1 MTIAEVSRKYDL
13 SQDTL
18 RYYERIGL
26 IPPVHR
32 NASGF
37 RDYTEQDCNRV
48 EFIRCMRSAGLPIES
63 LIEYMRLYMDG
74 DRTMEARK
82 AILVEERDNLAG
94 RIAEMQSTLDRLNR
108 KIENYE
114 SLILEREKHMLG

>member
-48 EFIRCMRSAGLPIES
+48 EFIRFMRSAGLPIES

-74 DRTMEARK
+74 DHTMEARK

-94 RIAEMQSTLDRLNR
+94 RIAEMQNTLDRLNR

>member
-74 DRTMEARK
+74 DHTMEARK
-82 AILVEERDNLAG
+82 AILVEERDSLAD
-94 RIAEMQSTLDRLNR
+94 RIAEMQNTLDRLNR

>member
-74 DRTMEARK
+74 DHTMEARK
-82 AILVEERDNLAG
+82 SILVEERDNLAG
-94 RIAEMQSTLDRLNR
+94 RIAEMQNTLDRLNR

>member
-37 RDYTEQDCNRV
+37 RDYTELDCSRV

-63 LIEYMRLYMDG
+63 LIEYMRLYMEG
-74 DRTMEARK
+74 DHTMEARK
-82 AILVEERDNLAG
+82 AILVEERDSLAG
-94 RIAEMQSTLDRLNR
+94 RIAEMQSTLDRLNQ

-114 SLILEREKHMLG
+114 SRILEREKQLLG

>member
-63 LIEYMRLYMDG
+63 LIEYMHLYMDG
-74 DRTMEARK
+74 DHTMEARK

>member
-37 RDYTEQDCNRV
+37 RAYTELDCSRV

-63 LIEYMRLYMDG
+63 LIEYMRLYMKG
-74 DRTMEARK
+74 DHTMEARK
-82 AILVEERDNLAG
+82 AILVEERDSLAG

-114 SLILEREKHMLG
+114 SRILEREKQLLG

>member
-18 RYYERIGL
+18 RYYERIGR

-74 DRTMEARK
+74 DHTMEARK
-82 AILVEERDNLAG
+82 AILVEERDTLAG
-94 RIAEMQSTLDRLNR
+94 RIAEMQNTLDRLNR

>member
-74 DRTMEARK
+74 DHTMETRK

-94 RIAEMQSTLDRLNR
+94 RIAEMQNTLDRLNR